1 MDLLKLG
8 AGALQLLRDLS
19 LLLIHLGS
27 SLLQIRRLPCQVV
40 RVPVQLMSQA
50 SDRFIFL
57 KILSHKLFNS
67 PVQLDSL
74 RLKVLNLPLEGRV
87 FRALSALESLFN
99 LVKLAFKVL
108 VGLLLDG
115 QFVFDLCIVTLLVLL
130 QVRKLVL
137 QVFKLDIFFS
147 RRLSDFSVKLVGEC
161 LDASTCSIFLLH
173 YARFQLSFLHLLHI
187 FHLR

>member
-1 MDLLKLG
+1 
-8 AGALQLLRDLS
+8 
-19 LLLIHLGS
+19 
-27 SLLQIRRLPCQVV
+27 
-40 RVPVQLMSQA
+40 MSQA

-87 FRALSALESLFN
+87 FRALSALESLFD

-130 QVRKLVL
+130 QV
-137 QVFKLDIFFS
+137 
-147 RRLSDFSVKLVGEC
+147 
-161 LDASTCSIFLLH
+161 
-173 YARFQLSFLHLLHI
+173 
-187 FHLR
+187 